1 MENKV
6 KYTTSVSIVEKLTRL
21 QNLIHVGKDNTNTFG
36 KYKYRSC
43 EDILEEVKPALLEVG
58 GGITITDTVKEIAG
72 GLIYVEATVRFKYE
86 QEVIEVQAQAG
97 IDVNKKGMDMAQCFG
112 SSSSYARKYALSGLL
127 LLDDRKDADAT
138 NTHGKERNWKNA
150 GSQDYQN
157 LFGKFS
163 SQMGNV
169 KFEHLGEDV
178 KMKLNDFFKDCMSSD
193 NQPTFEELEIRV
205 NYLENQYKKL

>member
-1 MENKV
+1 
-6 KYTTSVSIVEKLTRL
+6 
-21 QNLIHVGKDNTNTFG
+21 
-36 KYKYRSC
+36 
-43 EDILEEVKPALLEVG
+43 
-58 GGITITDTVKEIAG
+58 
-72 GLIYVEATVRFKYE
+72 
-86 QEVIEVQAQAG
+86 
-97 IDVNKKGMDMAQCFG
+97 MAQCFG

-127 LLDDRKDADAT
+127 LLDDRKDSDAT
-138 NTHGKERNWKNA
+138 NTHGKGTTGGSWKNA

-163 SQMGNV
+163 AQMGNV

-205 NYLENQYKKL
+205 NYLDNQYKKL